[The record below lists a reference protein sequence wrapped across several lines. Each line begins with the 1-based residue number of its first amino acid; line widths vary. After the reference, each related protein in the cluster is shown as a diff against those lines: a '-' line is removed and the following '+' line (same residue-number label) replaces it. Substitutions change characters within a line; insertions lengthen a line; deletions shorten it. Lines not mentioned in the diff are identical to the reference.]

1 MCQEVCPWNEKFGRP
16 RADLVEELFPS
27 LPVLISLDEAGFRAR
42 FGRTALRRAQRRGL
56 VRNVAVAL
64 GNSGNPEAIPPLR
77 AALRDSEPLIRSHAA
92 WALGQFAEPEA
103 RLALRQHLA
112 REEDDRVRAEVRAAL
127 REA

>member
-1 MCQEVCPWNEKFGRP
+1 RP

-42 FGRTALRRAQRRGL
+42 FGRTAIRRAKRRGL

-103 RLALRQHLA
+103 RLALQQHLTY
-112 REEDDRVRAEVRAAL
+112 EEDDQVRAEALAAL
-127 REA
+127 GEL